1 MQDKKLNKDFVFISV
16 LALAHATGFLLA
28 CRFTRIYMGD
38 SFEYVYE
45 ALNIKQYFFFYS
57 GAPAMPIT
65 EEYMTQ
71 RQPGYPFFLM
81 LVYYFSVNNWIV
93 LVLQNILSIF
103 NICLLRKLLL
113 RIGYSTKFDWLLLLL
128 VLTYPAQIIY
138 ANTIAPDI
146 LLQAFT
152 LAYVYNFVQLIIK
165 RKGTYAV
172 YMSLAL
178 VAGLFVKPVLYPFSL
193 LHLAILVGFAFFN
206 RSVLKQAVFAALLPL
221 CAVLLYNTGNYERT
235 GKFHFSSNQAFN
247 AVFYYASFI
256 GDKYGADSSAHF
268 LHAERAKIA
277 TMPVYKDRYDYAN
290 ARGTALLKSNF
301 LPYSKYH
308 LKNSL
313 RYLIEPGK
321 GEIDLFTGKLT
332 YGNLYSGKGAGFYS
346 TWKERGIAG
355 MPGYFKANPSM
366 LVVCVVLLFNLL
378 RLVGLLLFLLSK
390 RVSLNIRLFL
400 LLLICYFAATTG
412 PIANTRYFLP
422 ISLLVAGCAT
432 MSRQFLAEK
441 KFEPKETN
449 AVNKKI

>member
-1 MQDKKLNKDFVFISV
+1 MQKKKLNRDLVFIAV
-16 LALAHATGFLLA
+16 LALAHAIGFVLA

-45 ALNIKQYFFFYS
+45 ALNIKQHFFFYS

-65 EEYMTQ
+65 AEYMTQ
-71 RQPGYPFFLM
+71 RQPGYPVFLL
-81 LVYYFSVNNWIV
+81 LVYFFSVNNWIV
-93 LVLQNILSIF
+93 LVLQNVLSIF

-113 RIGYSTKFDWLLLLL
+113 RLGYNTRYDWLLMLL

-146 LLQAFT
+146 LLQTFT
-152 LAYVYNFVQLIIK
+152 LWYVYGFVRLIK
-165 RKGTYAV
+165 ERRGNYAV
-172 YMSLAL
+172 HMSLAL
-178 VAGLFVKPVLYPFSL
+178 VAGLFVKPVLYPFSI
-193 LHLAILVGFAFFN
+193 LHFAILLGFGFFN
-206 RSVLKQAVFAALLPL
+206 KGILKQSLLAALLPL
-221 CAVLLYNTGNYERT
+221 CAVLLYNTWNYERT

-247 AVFYYASFI
+247 AIFYYASFV

-332 YGNLYSGKGAGFYS
+332 YGNLYSGKGAGFYG
-346 TWKERGIAG
+346 TLKEKGISG

-378 RLVGLLLFLLSK
+378 RLAGLTFFLLSK

-422 ISLLVAGCAT
+422 ISLLVAGCAV
-432 MSRQFLAEK
+432 MSRQFIAEK
-441 KFEPKETN
+441 KLEPKETN

>member
-1 MQDKKLNKDFVFISV
+1 MQVKKLNKDLVFIAV
-16 LALAHATGFLLA
+16 LALAHALGFLLA

-45 ALNIKQYFFFYS
+45 ALNIKQHFFFYS

-81 LVYYFSVNNWIV
+81 LVYYFGINNWIV

-113 RIGYSTKFDWLLLLL
+113 RLGYNTKYDWLLLLF

-138 ANTIAPDI
+138 ANTVAPDI
-146 LLQAFT
+146 LLQTFT
-152 LAYVYNFVQLIIK
+152 LAYVYSFVQLITEK
-165 RKGTYAV
+165 KGKNAV

-178 VAGLFVKPVLYPFSL
+178 IAGLFVKPVLYPFSL
-193 LHLAILVGFAFFN
+193 LHFIILLGFGLFN
-206 RSVLKQAVFAALLPL
+206 RSVLKQAMFAAFLPL
-221 CAVLLYNTGNYERT
+221 CAVLLYNTWNYERT

-247 AVFYYASFI
+247 AIFYYAMFV
-256 GDKYGADSSAHF
+256 GDRYGADSSAHF
-268 LHAERAKIA
+268 LYTERAKIA
-277 TMPVYKDRYDYAN
+277 AMPVYKDRYDYAN

-301 LPYSKYH
+301 LPYSKFH

-332 YGNLYSGKGAGFYS
+332 YGNLYSGKGVGFYS
-346 TWKERGIAG
+346 TWKEKGIAG
-355 MPGYFKANPSM
+355 MRGYFKANPSM

-378 RLVGLLLFLLSK
+378 RLAGLVFFLLSK
-390 RVSLNIRLFL
+390 RTSLNIRLFL
-400 LLLICYFAATTG
+400 LLLICYFAITTG

-422 ISLLVAGCAT
+422 ISLLVAGCAV
-432 MSRQFLAEK
+432 MSRQFMAEK